1 MDDME
6 EKLGN
11 ILNNPQMMQ
20 QIMSMAQAMGGPKK
34 EDPPPPPPGEKP
46 PPPRQENPF
55 SNIDIAIIQKIS
67 GLAQNSNIDKRER
80 ALLQAL
86 GAYLSKDRVIKLE
99 KAMRAA
105 KIAKIASS
113 TLAQRG
119 SPSST
124 GR

>member
-1 MDDME
+1 MDDLE

-20 QIMSMAQAMGGPKK
+20 QIMSMAQAMGKPER
-34 EDPPPPPPGEKP
+34 EDPPPPSRENA

-55 SNIDIAIIQKIS
+55 SNIDIATIQKIS

-86 GAYLSKDRVIKLE
+86 GAYLSKDRIVKLE

>member
-1 MDDME
+1 MDDLE

-20 QIMSMAQAMGGPKK
+20 QIMSMAQAMGKP
-34 EDPPPPPPGEKP
+34 ERDDPPPPSRENA

-55 SNIDIAIIQKIS
+55 SNIDIATIQKIS

-86 GAYLSKDRVIKLE
+86 GAYLSKDRIVKLE

>member
-6 EKLGN
+6 EKLGT

-20 QIMSMAQAMGGPKK
+20 QIMSMAQSMGSPS
-34 EDPPPPPPGEKP
+34 PGKAEAP
-46 PPPRQENPF
+46 AFQENSFPE
-55 SNIDIAIIQKIS
+55 IDIATIQKIS
-67 GLAQNSNIDKRER
+67 GLARKSSIDQREQ
-80 ALLQAL
+80 ALLRAL
-86 GAYLSKDRVIKLE
+86 GAYLSKERISKLE

-113 TLAQRG
+113 ALGQRG
-119 SPSST
+119 VPSHA

>member
-20 QIMSMAQAMGGPKK
+20 QIMAMAQAMGGSKN
-34 EDPPPPPPGEKP
+34 EE
-46 PPPRQENPF
+46 PPPRPDAVPRTENPF
-55 SNIDIAIIQKIS
+55 GNIDIATIQKIS
-67 GLAQNSNIDKRER
+67 GLAQNSNIDKREK

-86 GAYLSKDRVIKLE
+86 GAYLSKDRVSKLE

-113 TLAQRG
+113 TIGQRNFP
-119 SPSST
+119 SPT

>member
-1 MDDME
+1 MDEME
-6 EKLGN
+6 GKLGN

-20 QIMSMAQAMGGPKK
+20 QIMAMAQAMGGQKK
-34 EDPPPPPPGEKP
+34 DDPPLPPPQQPSA
-46 PPPRQENPF
+46 PPRQDNPF
-55 SNIDIAIIQKIS
+55 SNIDIGTIQKIS
-67 GLAQNSNIDKRER
+67 NLAQTSSIDKREK

-86 GAYLSKDRVIKLE
+86 GAYLSKDRVSKLE

-113 TLAQRG
+113 TIGQRN
-119 SPSST
+119 SPSTT

>member
-6 EKLGN
+6 EKLGS

-20 QIMSMAQAMGGPKK
+20 QIMSMAQSMGGQGKQ
-34 EDPPPPPPGEKP
+34 DPT
-46 PPPRQENPF
+46 PRQEKSFPEL
-55 SNIDIAIIQKIS
+55 DIATLQKIS
-67 GLAQNSNIDKRER
+67 SLAQSSSIDKREQ
-80 ALLQAL
+80 ALLRAL
-86 GAYLSKDRVIKLE
+86 GAYLSKERIGKLE

-113 TLAQRG
+113 ALSQGGAVRTM
-119 SPSST
+119 

>member
-20 QIMSMAQAMGGPKK
+20 QIMSMAQAMGGQGRS
-34 EDPPPPPPGEKP
+34 DPPPPPPRDDS

-55 SNIDIAIIQKIS
+55 SNIDIATIQKIS

-86 GAYLSKDRVIKLE
+86 GAYLSKDRVVKLE

-113 TLAQRG
+113 TLTQRG
-119 SPSST
+119 SPSSA